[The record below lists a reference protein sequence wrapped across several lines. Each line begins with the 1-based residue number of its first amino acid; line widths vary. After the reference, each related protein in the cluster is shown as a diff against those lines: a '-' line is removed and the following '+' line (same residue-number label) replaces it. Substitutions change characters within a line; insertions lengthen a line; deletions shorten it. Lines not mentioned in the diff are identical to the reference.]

1 MPFRVVEGEGFKCY
15 SKTLEPRFDLPSR
28 TTVAR
33 DCLKIYIEEKARL
46 KKSMKGHR
54 ICLTTDTWVSIQ
66 NLSYMSLTAHWV
78 DSDWNLHKR
87 ILNFCLVS
95 DHKGETLAEKLE
107 ECLLE
112 WDIGNIF
119 TLPVDNASSN
129 DVVVSYLKAIS
140 KDWEGVILKNE
151 FLHIRCC
158 AHIVNLIVKSGL
170 KFINSSITKIRNVV
184 RYVRSSPLRSDQF
197 KRCVEKEKICDKS
210 SLSLDVETRWNATYL
225 MLQSAVKF
233 EKAFT
238 RFAKEN
244 KSYFSHF
251 GEAGLP
257 NALDWAQARE
267 LIFILKPFSRVTVRL
282 SGSQYVT
289 SSTFFHDFILLHDM
303 LVQLAESNNSHW
315 SEMATC
321 MKKKFDKY
329 WDNVAV
335 LNPLLFMA
343 VALDPRFKLKYLKF
357 CTDLI
362 YDQVKAKEFTSII
375 KGGLNRLFDWYVKDA
390 SSVGVTAYS
399 HLPPVKLNIED
410 LKDDPSLLLAS
421 QFAVHLEEIE
431 SKESNSE
438 LSRFL
443 KDKCEKI

>member
-1 MPFRVVEGEGFKCY
+1 MSGHTSMENDLDSTASTPPSLVGIGSDHPSTKPTVRPESQARTTKSIGANRRVNFHTSEIRGQTSEVDRQSNSTSTKTSPVRITKHLKIKRRQGSRVSLDVWDHFTPEESEDGPVAMCNYCGQVYKCNRSVHGTSTLRKHVMDLCTDSPFWDPKRRRKLSFGGQEHHFNIEDFRTALAKMIILDEMPFRVVEGEGFKCY

-158 AHIVNLIVKSGL
+158 
-170 KFINSSITKIRNVV
+170 
-184 RYVRSSPLRSDQF
+184 
-197 KRCVEKEKICDKS
+197 
-210 SLSLDVETRWNATYL
+210 
-225 MLQSAVKF
+225 MLCPY
-233 EKAFT
+233 
-238 RFAKEN
+238 R
-244 KSYFSHF
+244 
-251 GEAGLP
+251 
-257 NALDWAQARE
+257 
-267 LIFILKPFSRVTVRL
+267 
-282 SGSQYVT
+282 
-289 SSTFFHDFILLHDM
+289 
-303 LVQLAESNNSHW
+303 
-315 SEMATC
+315 
-321 MKKKFDKY
+321 
-329 WDNVAV
+329 
-335 LNPLLFMA
+335 
-343 VALDPRFKLKYLKF
+343 
-357 CTDLI
+357 
-362 YDQVKAKEFTSII
+362 
-375 KGGLNRLFDWYVKDA
+375 
-390 SSVGVTAYS
+390 
-399 HLPPVKLNIED
+399 
-410 LKDDPSLLLAS
+410 
-421 QFAVHLEEIE
+421 
-431 SKESNSE
+431 
-438 LSRFL
+438 
-443 KDKCEKI
+443 